1 MCGCKGYYC
10 YIVYR
15 LRDIL
20 IARGAPRTDG
30 SGVRQRIFVALC
42 VQGSFII
49 SARLNTE
56 KYITYPRQ
64 RKLEKELS
72 SSKKSKATTMLGSV

>member
-1 MCGCKGYYC
+1 MCVGARVIIAIYYG
-10 YIVYR
+10 

-20 IARGAPRTDG
+20 IACGAPRTDG
-30 SGVRQRIFVALC
+30 SGVRERIFVALC

-56 KYITYPRQ
+56 KYIPTQDR
-64 RKLEKELS
+64 ES
-72 SSKKSKATTMLGSV
+72 